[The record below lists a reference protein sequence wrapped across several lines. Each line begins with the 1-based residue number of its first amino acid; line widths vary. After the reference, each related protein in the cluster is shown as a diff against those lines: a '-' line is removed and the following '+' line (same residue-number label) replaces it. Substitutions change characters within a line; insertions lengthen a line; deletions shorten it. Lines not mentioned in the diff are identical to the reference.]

1 MNPTVLVKEIKPKPY
16 LRYQEGYDFEKRLES
31 FMRIAEIICPE
42 FAITDEN
49 RAIYENTIRYF
60 AADESCEYNLNKG
73 LYVYGQYGVGKTLY
87 FKIFKALNRA
97 IDSPNNFKILTV
109 TDLIDGV
116 SHKGYQYFLDS
127 GVVPAGGSGSS
138 CNSLWSNQADHYLL
152 DDMGQSE
159 RFANNYGNKIDVVI
173 AFLQRRYYA
182 FTDSFSLTHC
192 STNLIPSEIESEYG
206 EAINSRLRQMCNVIL
221 FPGED
226 KRK

>member
-1 MNPTVLVKEIKPKPY
+1 
-16 LRYQEGYDFEKRLES
+16 
-31 FMRIAEIICPE
+31 
-42 FAITDEN
+42 
-49 RAIYENTIRYF
+49 
-60 AADESCEYNLNKG
+60 
-73 LYVYGQYGVGKTLY
+73 LYVYGAYGVGKTVY

-97 IDSPNNFKILTV
+97 IDSPNNFKILRV

-116 SHKGYQYFLDS
+116 SHEGYQYFLNS
-127 GVVPAGGSGSS
+127 GVIPAKGSGSRA
-138 CNSLWSNQADHYLL
+138 NAYWDNQADHFLI

-182 FTDSFSLTHC
+182 YTDCFALTHC

-206 EAINSRLRQMCNVIL
+206 EAINSRMREMFNIIL

>member
-1 MNPTVLVKEIKPKPY
+1 MDPNIFMKEIKPTPY
-16 LRYQEGYDFEKRLES
+16 LKYQKYDFEKRLES
-31 FMRIAEIICPE
+31 FMRIAKTICPTFE
-42 FAITDEN
+42 TTDED
-49 RAIYENTIRYF
+49 REIYENTIRYF
-60 AADESCEYNLNKG
+60 AADESCKYNLNKG
-73 LYVYGQYGVGKTLY
+73 LYVYGQYGVGKSLY

-116 SHKGYQYFLDS
+116 SQKGYQYFLDS
-127 GVVPAGGSGSS
+127 GVAPSGGSWL
-138 CNSLWSNQADHYLL
+138 NPNALWRNEVEHYLL

-173 AFLQRRYYA
+173 AFIQRRYYA
-182 FTDSFSLTHC
+182 FTDNFSLTHC

-206 EAINSRLRQMCNVIL
+206 EAINSRLRHMCNVIL
-221 FPGED
+221 FPGDD

>member
-1 MNPTVLVKEIKPKPY
+1 MDPNILIKEIKPDSY
-16 LRYQEGYDFEKRLES
+16 LRYQEGYDFKKRLES
-31 FMRIAEIICPE
+31 FMRIAKIICPE
-42 FAITDEN
+42 FEITDEN
-49 RAIYENTIRYF
+49 RSIYENTIKYF

-73 LYVYGQYGVGKTLY
+73 LYVYGQYGVGKTVM
-87 FKIFKALNRA
+87 FKLFKALNRA
-97 IDSPNNFKILTV
+97 IDSPNNFKRLTV

-116 SHKGYQYFLDS
+116 SHKGYQYFVDS
-127 GVVPAGGSGSS
+127 GVVPAGGSQSAA
-138 CNSLWSNQADHYLL
+138 NAYWNNKADHFLL

-159 RFANNYGNKIDVVI
+159 RFANNFGNKIDVVI

-182 FTDSFSLTHC
+182 YTDHFALTHC
-192 STNLIPSEIESEYG
+192 STNLIPSEIESEFG

>member
-1 MNPTVLVKEIKPKPY
+1 MDPNILLQEIKPEPFLKHT
-16 LRYQEGYDFEKRLES
+16 EYDFDKRLDS
-31 FMRIAEIICPE
+31 FMRIAKIICPE
-42 FAITDEN
+42 FEITDEN
-49 RAIYENTIRYF
+49 RELYEETIKYF
-60 AADESCEYNLNKG
+60 AGDGSCKYKLDKG
-73 LYVYGQYGVGKTLY
+73 MYVYGDYGVGKSIY

-97 IDSPNNFKILTV
+97 VDSPNNFKTLTV

-116 SHKGYQYFLDS
+116 SRKGYQYFLDS
-127 GVVPAGGSGSS
+127 GIVPGGGYGQRT
-138 CNSLWSNQADHYLL
+138 NILWNIGADHLLL

-159 RFANNYGNKIDVVI
+159 RFANNFGNKIDVVI

-182 FTDSFSLTHC
+182 FTDYSALTHC

>member
-1 MNPTVLVKEIKPKPY
+1 MDPNVLMKEIKPVPY
-16 LRYQEGYDFEKRLES
+16 LEYREYDFEKRLES
-31 FMRIAEIICPE
+31 FMRIAKTICPNFE
-42 FAITDEN
+42 ITDEN
-49 RAIYENTIRYF
+49 KDLYEQTIRYF
-60 AADESCEYNLNKG
+60 AADETCKYNLTKG
-73 LYVYGQYGVGKTLY
+73 LYVYGQYGVGKSVY
-87 FKIFKALNRA
+87 FKIFKALNKA
-97 IDSPNNFKILTV
+97 VDSPNNYKTLTV

-127 GVVPAGGSGSS
+127 GIVPGDRYGRT
-138 CNSLWSNQADHYLL
+138 NILWNTGVGHLLL

-159 RFANNYGNKIDVVI
+159 RFANNFGNKIDVVI
-173 AFLQRRYYA
+173 AFIQRRYYA
-182 FTDSFSLTHC
+182 FTDYSALTHC